1 MALALRAGSSPDAL
15 EQLVGSI
22 ITILSVSLPVAAR
35 LHRGGELERPVL
47 LLDPDADPDDRNRA
61 LIEALALVTIGP
73 AAAPSAQKVQRR
85 HLRAV
90 S

>member
-1 MALALRAGSSPDAL
+1 MALAVRTEAAPDAL

-22 ITILSVSLPVAAR
+22 ISIVRVSLPGGGR
-35 LHRGGELERPVL
+35 LHRGGGLERPVL
-47 LLDPDADPDDRNRA
+47 LLDPDITPDDRNRV

-73 AAAPSAQKVQRR
+73 AAAASAQKVQVR